1 MENTTQDVNIRNID
15 MSFSQLAG
23 FQLKV
28 ALSAIPAL
36 IVFSFVWEILSFLWV
51 Y

>member
-28 ALSAIPAL
+28 ALSSIRAL
-36 IVFSFVWEILSFLWV
+36 IVFSFVWEILTSLWV
-51 Y
+51 F